1 MLPASSPIC
10 FIALPTGH
18 PPAHHQATD
27 FAALMNFQQNALPV
41 SIRCPCPGA
50 SGPQLDSWLYCAL
63 LLNTGDNVDRL
74 SASFQAKIYGV
85 CGKIY
90 GVSKWPFKWNT
101 CWLFWYW
108 CWSDWATATCCDQ
121 GLSGNWLFGCCSH
134 FCGRT
139 MVFPFHHH
147 QLGSNY
153 FFVPMLSALPKTINS
168 QTFTTHNFHKEWQ
181 PYEQWTRLS
190 AS

>member
-1 MLPASSPIC
+1 MP
-10 FIALPTGH
+10 F
-18 PPAHHQATD
+18 
-27 FAALMNFQQNALPV
+27 
-41 SIRCPCPGA
+41 RCPCPGA
-50 SGPQLDSWLYCAL
+50 SRATIRLLALLCSTSQYCWQCGQWTLTGSQQVFRQKYMVCVGKYMEWASDHLNGIPVDCFDIGAGQIGPQPLVVIRVW
-63 LLNTGDNVDRL
+63 VD
-74 SASFQAKIYGV
+74 
-85 CGKIY
+85 
-90 GVSKWPFKWNT
+90 P
-101 CWLFWYW
+101 
-108 CWSDWATATCCDQ
+108 
-121 GLSGNWLFGCCSH
+121 WLFGCCSH